1 LYRHKFSGFLPYFVV
16 MRALRLLLPVFYV
29 LSSLPVQA
37 SYHYCLGRVKQIS
50 FYEVNDPNC
59 VCPAEED
66 YGDCCDTEHAVL
78 DFQDDHT
85 QVAKAVFE
93 PIWVGISSPVFSV
106 KPAEIAYSLPAEPA
120 WRGPPQATQEQQR
133 YLRLCNFR
141 L

>member
-1 LYRHKFSGFLPYFVV
+1 

-50 FYEVNDPNC
+50 FYEVNDPSC

-78 DFQDDHT
+78 DFQDDHAPAPKIAF
-85 QVAKAVFE
+85 QPASIA
-93 PIWVGISSPVFSV
+93 ILAPVFSYEM
-106 KPAEIAYSLPAEPA
+106 PRLLLQTEASAN
-120 WRGPPQATQEQQR
+120 WRGPPPSGKQESI
-133 YLRLCNFR
+133 YLKNCNFR

>member
-1 LYRHKFSGFLPYFVV
+1 

-59 VCPAEED
+59 VCPLEED
-66 YGDCCDTEHAVL
+66 YRDCCDTEQAVL

-93 PIWVGISSPVFSV
+93 PIWVGISSPVFGLM
-106 KPAEIAYSLPAEPA
+106 PAEVAYGLLANPA
-120 WRGPPQATQEQQR
+120 WRGPPQVTKKPQR
-133 YLRLCNFR
+133 YLRHCNFR